1 MLQSHEVKNYLHSL
15 NAVKYHYDINEFN
28 RRVNFVC
35 KICRYRGY
43 LSYGEIIGMFENC

>member
-15 NAVKYHYDINEFN
+15 NAIKYHYDTDEFN

-35 KICRYRGY
+35 KICICHGY
-43 LSYGEIIGMFENC
+43 LSYGKIIEIFENC